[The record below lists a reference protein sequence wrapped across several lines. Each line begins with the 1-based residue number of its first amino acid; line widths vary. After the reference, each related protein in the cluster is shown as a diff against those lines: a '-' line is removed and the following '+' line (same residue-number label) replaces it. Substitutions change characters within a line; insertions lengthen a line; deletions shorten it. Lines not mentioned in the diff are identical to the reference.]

1 MKLLDDGSRRD
12 LYKVG
17 NVIKWNSQ
25 AFMVISLSD
34 DSGDDCKYGL
44 LCLNSGSLACG
55 TMGKI
60 AYDSLP
66 ELAESC
72 GSVNDKL
79 LTGKVLFDMG
89 D

>member
-1 MKLLDDGSRRD
+1 MKLLDDGSWRS

-17 NVIKWNSQ
+17 NVIKWNGQ

-34 DSGDDCKYGL
+34 GSRDDCKYGL
-44 LCLNSGSLACG
+44 LCLNSGTLAGG
-55 TMGKI
+55 TKDKV

-66 ELAESC
+66 ELVESC
-72 GSVNDKL
+72 GSTSDKL